1 MRLRTVYP
9 PARLGHPCACVCVL
23 GSELVRASGRM
34 LGPMAAVALVSPG
47 LSGRPLSLAALS
59 LSSGLR
65 LSVRGLAGPSERRPC
80 PMKPRLPLQIPGAA
94 ETVQVVAEK
103 MPASSPLRRFIACPE
118 LARVVASRL
127 RDGRATGGYGAVLL
141 ECEPGPGILTRT
153 LLNAGAHV
161 IALES
166 NNVFLPGLESLKQ
179 KLDGQL
185 EVVHCDFFRLD
196 PLGVG
201 SMRPPIMYSETLF
214 ENLDILAV
222 PWTADVPLKV
232 VGIVPHKRE
241 RNLLWKHIYALYEQN
256 SIYRYGRTELNLFV
270 SEKEYK
276 TLVAKPEETR
286 IYQALSVLWQ
296 TACDIEL
303 LHMEPWSSYSTNSR
317 NGRLS
322 IPKSVLVQNN
332 HLCLV
337 RMTPRKNLFTESLTT
352 INSSIFIVMVKQ
364 SLAKCRTK
372 LIDKLNLWSCGSGK
386 KLLRQLEIPE
396 NITTGSLYPEQYKC
410 LFEAM
415 VQSKEFDQSWLYDD
429 SLEDNRSIIF

>member
-1 MRLRTVYP
+1 
-9 PARLGHPCACVCVL
+9 
-23 GSELVRASGRM
+23 M
-34 LGPMAAVALVSPG
+34 LGPVAAVALGSPS
-47 LSGRPLSLAALS
+47 LSGRPLTAAALC

-65 LSVRGLAGPSERRPC
+65 LSARGLAGHSGGRLC
-80 PMKPRLPLQIPGAA
+80 PAKPRFPLRIPEAA
-94 ETVQVVAEK
+94 ETARLVAEK
-103 MPASSPLRRFIACPE
+103 TPFPAPLRRFIACPE
-118 LARVVASRL
+118 LARVVACRL
-127 RDGRATGGYGAVLL
+127 GNGRASGAAVL
-141 ECEPGPGILTRT
+141 ECEPGPGVLTQA

-166 NNVFLPGLESLKQ
+166 NSAFLPHLESLKQ

-196 PLGVG
+196 PMGFGL
-201 SMRPPIMYSETLF
+201 MRPPVMYSERLF
-214 ENLDILAV
+214 QNLDILAV

-241 RNLLWKHIYALYEQN
+241 RNLLWKLIYALYERN
-256 SIYRYGRTELNLFV
+256 SIYKYGRTELNLFV

-276 TLVAKPEETR
+276 TLVAKPGEAR

-296 TACDIEL
+296 TACDIQL
-303 LHMEPWSSYSTNSR
+303 LHMEPWSSFLTNSK
-317 NGRLS
+317 NGGLS
-322 IPKSVLVQNN
+322 IPKSVLLQND

-337 RMTPRKNLFTESLTT
+337 RMTPRKNLFTDSLTT
-352 INSSIFIVMVKQ
+352 TNSSIFIVMVKQ
-364 SLAKCRTK
+364 SLAKGKTK
-372 LIDKLNLWSCGSGK
+372 LIDKLNLWSSESGK

-415 VQSKEFDQSWLYDD
+415 EQSNEFDQSWLYDD
-429 SLEDNRSIIF
+429 SLEDNRGINF